1 MCIHKGKT
9 HLGADVIISFP
20 WMILCRLP
28 FFFFLQITKQEALS
42 VPAGVMPQ
50 LDLGIC
56 PNCSNAQTSAESLS
70 QLK

>member
-9 HLGADVIISFP
+9 HLGADVIRRRHNI
-20 WMILCRLP
+20 IHGKLK
-28 FFFFLQITKQEALS
+28 QITKQEALS

-56 PNCSNAQTSAESLS
+56 PS
-70 QLK
+70 